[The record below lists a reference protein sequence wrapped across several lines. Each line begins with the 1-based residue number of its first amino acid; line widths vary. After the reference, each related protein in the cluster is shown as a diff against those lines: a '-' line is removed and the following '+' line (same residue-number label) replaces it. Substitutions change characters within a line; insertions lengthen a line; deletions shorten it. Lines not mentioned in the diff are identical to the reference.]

1 MLSQSRAAVA
11 GLAAALLSALLIAAT
26 LPARAQ
32 TYPSRNVHVVVAYAP
47 GGTGDIVARL
57 IAVPL
62 AAALGQNVI
71 IENRAGATGAIGTQ
85 TVALAP
91 PDGHMLLMGQT
102 GEISINQHWIKGLTY
117 DAQKDLQ
124 PIALA
129 SVVPLAL
136 VVSSKASYSTMDEMA
151 AALRSGKP
159 LTFASA
165 GTGTPGHFA
174 GEFLKLKTKGNLA
187 HVPYKGAGP
196 ALNDLLGG
204 HVDMYFPGFPAVTP
218 HLKSGT
224 MKILAVSSARR
235 SGAAPDIPTVAE
247 AISDPNFDLTLWQGF
262 FAPRGTPKAIVERL
276 NVEINKILA
285 SPEMQAKLRDAGADV
300 RTTSTDQFAAFVKAE
315 SDKYLQIIKESG
327 VKPE

>member
-1 MLSQSRAAVA
+1 MSSPFHTFVAALFATALAAVA
-11 GLAAALLSALLIAAT
+11 ASAQSYPT
-26 LPARAQ
+26 Q
-32 TYPSRNVHVVVAYAP
+32 TVRIVVAYAP

-57 IAVPL
+57 IAIPL
-62 AAALGQNVI
+62 AAALGQNVVV
-71 IENRAGATGAIGTQ
+71 ENRAGATGAIGTQ
-85 TVALAP
+85 TVVSAP
-91 PDGHMLLMGQT
+91 PDGHTLLLGQT

-117 DAQKDLQ
+117 NAENDLQ

-151 AALRSGKP
+151 KVLSAKKP

-174 GEFLKLKTKGNLA
+174 GEFLKLRTKANLT

-204 HVDMYFPGFPAVTP
+204 HVDMYFPGFPAAMP
-218 HLKSGT
+218 HVKSGN
-224 MKILAVSSARR
+224 MKILAVSSSMR
-235 SGAAPDIPTVAE
+235 SSAAPNIPTVAE
-247 AISDPNFDLTLWQGF
+247 AINDKNFDLT
-262 FAPRGTPKAIVERL
+262 
-276 NVEINKILA
+276 
-285 SPEMQAKLRDAGADV
+285 LRDAGADV
-300 RTTSTDQFAAFVKAE
+300 RTMSVAQFADFAKAE
-315 SDKYLQIIKESG
+315 SAKYLQIIKDSG

>member
-1 MLSQSRAAVA
+1 MSVSVRV
-11 GLAAALLSALLIAAT
+11 AALLALVHLAA
-26 LPARAQ
+26 PAAAQ
-32 TYPSRNVHVVVAYAP
+32 SYPTQTIKIVVAYAP

-62 AAALGQNVI
+62 AAALGQSVVV
-71 IENRAGATGAIGTQ
+71 ENRAGATGAIGTQ
-85 TVALAP
+85 AVVSAA
-91 PDGHMLLMGQT
+91 PDGHTLLLGQT

-117 DAQKDLQ
+117 DAAKDLQ

-136 VVSSKASYSTMDEMA
+136 VVSSKSTISSMDEMA
-151 AALRSGKP
+151 KVLADKKA

-174 GEFLKLKTKGNLA
+174 GEFLKLRTGANLT

-204 HVDMYFPGFPAVTP
+204 HVDMYFPGIPAAMP
-218 HLKSGT
+218 HVKSRA
-224 MKILAVSSARR
+224 MRMLAVSSSSR
-235 SGAAPDIPTVAE
+235 SSATPNIPTVAE
-247 AISDPNFDLTLWQGF
+247 AIGDKQFDVTLWQGF
-262 FAPRGTPKAIVERL
+262 FAPKATPKPIVDRL
-276 NVEINKILA
+276 NREINRILE
-285 SPEMQAKLRDAGADV
+285 SRDMQTRLRDAGADV
-300 RTTSTDQFAAFVKAE
+300 RTMSVDQFAAFAHAE

>member
-1 MLSQSRAAVA
+1 MRSTVRAFVA
-11 GLAAALLSALLIAAT
+11 ALLALAAAAPVS
-26 LPARAQ
+26 AQ
-32 TYPSRNVHVVVAYAP
+32 TYPSQTIRVVVAYAP

-62 AAALGQNVI
+62 AAALGQNVVV
-71 IENRAGATGAIGTQ
+71 ENRAGATGAIGTQ
-85 TVALAP
+85 AVVSAQ
-91 PDGHMLLMGQT
+91 PDGHTLLLGQT

-117 DAQKDLQ
+117 DTHKDLQ

-136 VVSSKASYSTMDEMA
+136 VVGAKAPSSTMAEMA

-174 GEFLKLKTKGNLA
+174 GEFLKLKTKGNLT

-235 SGAAPDIPTVAE
+235 SGAAPNIPTVAE

-262 FAPRGTPKAIVERL
+262 FAPRDTPKAIVERL
-276 NVEINKILA
+276 NAEINKILV
-285 SPEMQAKLRDAGADV
+285 SSDMQAKLRDAGADV
-300 RTTSTDQFAAFVKAE
+300 RTTSTEQFAAFVKAE